1 MTECTRRSFLVHAS
15 IGVAGGALLGGFPAL
30 PARAGSPV
38 EGAAPPGAT
47 GPAPVDGL
55 IAHVRDV
62 QTGEISVMVGTREV
76 VHRDR
81 SLAVR
86 LLDIADGAR

>member
-30 PARAGSPV
+30 PAQAGSPV
-38 EGAAPPGAT
+38 VGEAMLGAT

-62 QTGEISVMVGTREV
+62 ATGEISVMVGTREV

>member
-1 MTECTRRSFLVHAS
+1 MW
-15 IGVAGGALLGGFPAL
+15 
-30 PARAGSPV
+30 
-38 EGAAPPGAT
+38 GAT
-47 GPAPVDGL
+47 GPARVDGL

-62 QTGEISVMVGTREV
+62 ATGEITVMVGTREV

-81 SLAVR
+81 SLAQQ